1 MQEFFWFEFFLGG
14 FVYFLID
21 RLTQYQK
28 KIKFVNDIK
37 ILSFKLIGYA
47 FQQWVFLTTAKYLF
61 LEHSPDMDKERVKV
75 LKNEDEA
82 ELLKWKRE
90 TIDGLINSVPPSYRG
105 ALEVK
110 TWQDVMNQL
119 EMHYKKVLD
128 LDFKGND
135 LEMEEVS
142 DDKQKKNK

>member
-1 MQEFFWFEFFLGG
+1 
-14 FVYFLID
+14 
-21 RLTQYQK
+21 
-28 KIKFVNDIK
+28 
-37 ILSFKLIGYA
+37 
-47 FQQWVFLTTAKYLF
+47 
-61 LEHSPDMDKERVKV
+61 MDKERVKV

-128 LDFKGND
+128 LDFKSND

-142 DDKQKKNK
+142 DDK